1 MYSSSAEA
9 SYNQASCFK
18 NVADIKKKS
27 AIKEKCHTAFQKN
40 IYLKNDHIPVIQDL
54 WFYLKKKKK
63 KSCECYSKTFLYTM
77 NFQGKQQHTA
87 KLRGCLYFFLV
98 SSAVYKSVPWRIP
111 LVCHGQNSCL
121 QGKCPKFFF
130 FPNAFDF

>member
-40 IYLKNDHIPVIQDL
+40 IYLKNDHILIFQDL
-54 WFYLKKKKK
+54 GVYFKKKKK
-63 KSCECYSKTFLYTM
+63 KVVNVTVKPFCVL
-77 NFQGKQQHTA
+77 
-87 KLRGCLYFFLV
+87 
-98 SSAVYKSVPWRIP
+98 
-111 LVCHGQNSCL
+111 
-121 QGKCPKFFF
+121 
-130 FPNAFDF
+130 

>member
-40 IYLKNDHIPVIQDL
+40 IYLKNDHILIFQDL
-54 WFYLKKKKK
+54 GFYLKKKKK
-63 KSCECYSKTFLYTM
+63 VVNVTVKPFCVLWIFKASNNVQLSREDVCI
-77 NFQGKQQHTA
+77 
-87 KLRGCLYFFLV
+87 FLV
-98 SSAVYKSVPWRIP
+98 SSAVYKSVPQRNP

-121 QGKCPKFFF
+121 QGKCPEFFF
-130 FPNAFDF
+130 SP